1 MKLLERVGSD
11 DQIILR
17 EQQGKWLSDQNAK
30 LNQIKSDLAKNL
42 EIQTEATKKQNQHNS
57 ELEGRISEITK
68 KYDDMKKAYY
78 KSKDERERL
87 R

>member
-1 MKLLERVGSD
+1 
-11 DQIILR
+11 
-17 EQQGKWLSDQNAK
+17 
-30 LNQIKSDLAKNL
+30 L